1 MHSVEGAYLGA
12 AIDGVLQEERRLL
25 GPALCQRV
33 VYLEQSPLERG
44 YDGKVPEG
52 EPAPIIKELGKL
64 PCLSFVTQSHT
75 LTLIM
80 PLPLLLLF

>member
-33 VYLEQSPLERG
+33 VYLEQAPLERG
-44 YDGKVPEG
+44 HDGEVPEG
-52 EPAPIIKELGKL
+52 EPAGIRKELGKC
-64 PCLSFVTQSHT
+64 PPSAV
-75 LTLIM
+75 
-80 PLPLLLLF
+80 